1 MFRLLIDVPLSE
13 KQDKAVEI
21 SKQIAD
27 FLTTTIE
34 EATPLLNEL
43 KSLGYNDLQVGKKI
57 TRKDRDI
64 RNANRQIW

>member
-27 FLTTTIE
+27 FLTTMKVDGVTVVQYR
-34 EATPLLNEL
+34 
-43 KSLGYNDLQVGKKI
+43 LGNDF
-57 TRKDRDI
+57 DRGVT
-64 RNANRQIW
+64 AVTKLTYP